1 MSTSTL
7 ARSARWMRAA
17 GIRCV
22 ILLTLVLLAF
32 QSAAV
37 FPASR
42 AFAESPSLATVQQ
55 ALNAAMPQGADVTV
69 TPPPTDGAP
78 PPVDPAVAGAA
89 VQAATPAPAP
99 VVADATPA
107 AAPPSAAPAPPSTT
121 PAARTT
127 TSPTLTS
134 QPAAPLTVAAAP
146 SPAAADPTAAV
157 DPTDP
162 TAPSTSFS
170 VSSAVRSFLAGL
182 NITLPDGPV
191 TGTLSGSTL
200 TVAVGAPAL
209 PVTLPIGAHSLSFS
223 GAALTIDEATKSL
236 SLSASATSDNGIT
249 AALTVTIAKA
259 DSTELSAGA
268 GAKADLSATVD
279 IKGVPAL
286 GDFVDLTGTLSYVGG
301 KPAASLTGTLVGDA
315 VIARDALTVKG
326 GSTLSLSTTDGFKID
341 GSADIGSSD
350 TVFTVGIKGEV
361 HDPQT
366 WSVDVST
373 VTDKTFSP
381 VDGLTITPH
390 FSGSI
395 SRAAGAVS
403 FDVSSD
409 ETGSWTTGPATLAL
423 KHVEVSNKKP
433 ADGLACPAISDGQ
446 LWLDVKGSVTDGDI
460 GLNAD
465 GEACV
470 NTTDKTF
477 QLTANVPNA
486 PASDGFSVDNA
497 KLMIS
502 RDKSG
507 KIAASVGGTLTITA
521 GLPNAVHVPVT
532 LALGA
537 DGGFVAAGSVNLAEL
552 NLGSGSAT
560 VLVSTKAVDNYDAS
574 PLSVTGGPVTLPQGV
589 TVLLPNYQPGGDV
602 TRALNFLKLPIPQS
616 IQAQASLSSTGF
628 ATTLAIKY
636 GAGNTGPTLLGQGTP
651 GGGKLYLNSISLGV
665 NVDPTKASISV
676 SGSAYLELP
685 ALYPGSKGS
694 NVKLTLTG
702 SLDLTTTTVGVK
714 IGFDINAPDGWH
726 DAFGIP
732 DLTVQRVAGT
742 LGVVSSAAE
751 PIPVPTVSF
760 LVKDVQ
766 LPSAWNSAIGI
777 TAGSKISLSLAM
789 DVNNPIIHV
798 SIAGPD
804 ANSVALRPLTFA
816 KSIPGGSAAVNAVE
830 INKAELLFAPAGG
843 KDAAGY
849 VVKPGATL
857 VFDSVI
863 GGVKAHVDG
872 NIAVLPYPS
881 LTANVSVGSF
891 KIGTVNFDQGTTL
904 GLNFSADPT
913 KPSADFMFSGG
924 FTDSV
929 SKISFRAKVDLGASS
944 DLARAAVALS
954 ITGGLPKYLSAQ
966 ADLNGQ
972 ISGSASAGFAFSAS
986 GNVRLIVNGYPD
998 RGGYQDLGN
1007 VSFSYSSS
1015 SGALWQ
1021 QLSQAPNVIAN
1032 TFKQIY
1038 GWGDV
1043 EIAKNLTSLKF
1054 TANDVAKGI
1063 GQGLNETNA
1072 QVTAAL
1078 YRAGYTADQ
1087 TVQAVK
1093 AWGNATVGD
1102 IANGL
1107 NQAGATTDQIVA
1119 AAKNAFGN
1127 SAATVYNALQSI
1139 GKGGESALASVANFF
1154 NPGSYYISNQEHWY
1168 DFPMYFDVSNAS
1180 QTPDT
1185 HVIQYT
1191 WNGGHNQQWY
1201 VLPTDSG
1208 YAEIVNRN
1216 SGQCLSIYGN
1226 SAGPAPLVQ
1235 YPCFGGANQQW
1246 YYTGGTANL
1255 GGTTGK
1261 LWSRSTGLVADVA
1274 GESASRGAW
1283 IDVWYST
1290 GHNNQSFTFTRAIG

>member
-55 ALNAAMPQGADVTV
+55 ALNAAMPKGADVTV

-78 PPVDPAVAGAA
+78 PPPDPTVAGAA
-89 VQAATPAPAP
+89 AQAQAAAPAPAVP
-99 VVADATPA
+99 TATPV
-107 AAPPSAAPAPPSTT
+107 AAPPSKTPSAPPPSTT
-121 PAARTT
+121 PATPTT
-127 TSPTLTS
+127 TSPTPTS
-134 QPAAPLTVAAAP
+134 QPAAPLTVAAA
-146 SPAAADPTAAV
+146 SAPAGADPTAPA

-182 NITLPDGPV
+182 NINLPEGPV

-209 PVTLPIGAHSLSFS
+209 PVTLPIGAHTLSFA
-223 GAALTIDEATKSL
+223 GASLTIDEATKSL
-236 SLSASATSDNGIT
+236 SLSASAASDNDIT
-249 AALTVTIAKA
+249 ASLTVTIAKA
-259 DSTELSAGA
+259 DSTDLSSGA
-268 GAKADLSATVD
+268 GVKPDLSATVD

-286 GDFVDLTGTLSYVGG
+286 GAVVDLTGTLSYIGG
-301 KPAASLTGTLVGDA
+301 KPAASLTGTLVKDA
-315 VIARDALTVKG
+315 VVARDALTVKS
-326 GSTLSLSTTDGFKID
+326 GSTLTLSTADGFKVD

-350 TVFTVGIKGEV
+350 TVFTVGVQGEV

-446 LWLDVKGSVTDGDI
+446 LWLDVKGSLTDGAI

-470 NTTDKTF
+470 NATDKTF

-486 PASDGFSVDNA
+486 PATAGFSVDNA

-507 KIAASVGGTLTITA
+507 KISASVGGTLTITA
-521 GLPNAVHVPVT
+521 GLPNAVHVPVI

-560 VLVSTKAVDNYDAS
+560 VLVSTKAVDTYDAS
-574 PLSVTGGPVTLPQGV
+574 GLGVTSGPVTLPQGV

-602 TRALNFLKLPIPQS
+602 TRALNFLKLPVPQS

-628 ATTLAIKY
+628 ATTLALKY
-636 GAGNTGPTLLGQGTP
+636 GDGNTGPTLLGQGTP
-651 GGGKLYLNSISLGV
+651 GGGKMYLNSISLGL
-665 NVDPTKASISV
+665 NLNTTNASISV

-694 NVKLTLTG
+694 HVQLTLTG
-702 SLDLTTTTVGVK
+702 ALTLTPDTVGVK
-714 IGFDINAPDGWH
+714 IGFDINAPGGWH

-742 LGVVSSAAE
+742 LGVVYNPAE
-751 PIPVPTVSF
+751 VIPLPTVSF
-760 LVKDVQ
+760 LVQDVQ
-766 LPSAWNSAIGI
+766 LPTAWSSAIGI
-777 TAGSKISLSLAM
+777 TPGSKISLSLAM
-789 DVNNPIIHV
+789 DVNNPIVHV

-816 KSIPGGSAAVNAVE
+816 QSIPGGSAAVNAVE

-849 VVKPGATL
+849 VIKPGATL

-863 GGVKAHVDG
+863 GGVPAHVDG

-881 LTANVSVGSF
+881 LTANVSIGSF

-904 GLNFSADPT
+904 GLSFSADPT
-913 KPSADFMFSGG
+913 NPKADFMFSGG

-929 SKISFRAKVDLGASS
+929 SKVSFHARVDLGASS
-944 DLARAAVALS
+944 DLARAGVALS
-954 ITGGLPKYLSAQ
+954 ITGGLPKYLFAQ
-966 ADLNGQ
+966 ADLKGQ

-986 GNVRLIVNGYPD
+986 GNVRLIVNGFQ
-998 RGGYQDLGN
+998 GYQDLGN
-1007 VSFSYSSS
+1007 VSFSYSSN

-1032 TFKQIY
+1032 TFKQGY
-1038 GWGDV
+1038 GWTDV
-1043 EIAKNLTSLKF
+1043 MIAQQLQSLKF

-1078 YRAGYTADQ
+1078 YKAGYTADQ

-1127 SAATVYNALQSI
+1127 SGATVYNALQSI

-1154 NPGSYYISNQEHWY
+1154 NPGSYYISNKEHWY

-1180 QTPDT
+1180 QNPDT
-1185 HVIQYT
+1185 NVLQWT

-1246 YYTGGTANL
+1246 YYTGGTSNL

-1261 LWSRSTGLVADVA
+1261 LWSRSNGLVADVA
-1274 GESASRGAW
+1274 GESASPGAW

-1290 GHNNQSFTFTRAIG
+1290 GHNNQYFTFTNAIG